1 MLATSSSIIENIE
14 SIRATGLASVVYYY
28 FDFKDTGKQDRRGL
42 LSSLLTQLCTR
53 PHHGYDILSKL
64 YEAHQ
69 NGSRQPSEADLIR
82 CLQDVL
88 ALPGHG
94 RVYIIVDAVDESPNK
109 PGMPS
114 PREKVL
120 QLVKELVNLR
130 HPDIRVCI
138 TSRPEVDIRTVLEPL
153 ASHAV
158 SLHDECGQ
166 NSDIINYIES
176 IVESDANMRKW
187 RPEDRQLVIDSLSRK
202 ANGM

>member
-1 MLATSSSIIENIE
+1 MTSSSIIKDIK
-14 SIRATGLASVVYYY
+14 SICATGLASVVYYY
-28 FDFKDTGKQDRRGL
+28 FDFKDTGKQNRRGL

-69 NGSRQPSEADLIR
+69 NGSRQPNEVDLIR
-82 CLQDVL
+82 CLKDVF

-94 RVYIIVDAVDESPNK
+94 RVYIIVDAVDESPNN
-109 PGMPS
+109 PGIPS

-120 QLVKELVNLR
+120 QLMKELVDVR

-138 TSRPEVDIRTVLEPL
+138 TSRPEVDIRTALEPL
-153 ASHAV
+153 ASHAI
-158 SLHDECGQ
+158 SLHDEWGQ
-166 NSDIINYIES
+166 RGDIVDYIKS
-176 IVESDANMRKW
+176 VVESDTNMRKW